1 MNLFLRILLTAALA
15 GVFLFCIFGFLAT
28 FEPGEASTMM
38 AFRVGYGIAGVLAL
52 FGLVTVWRRKQNRHD
67 GSPPS
72 R

>member
-52 FGLVTVWRRKQNRHD
+52 IGLAASWRKRPNPKA
-67 GSPPS
+67 
-72 R
+72 